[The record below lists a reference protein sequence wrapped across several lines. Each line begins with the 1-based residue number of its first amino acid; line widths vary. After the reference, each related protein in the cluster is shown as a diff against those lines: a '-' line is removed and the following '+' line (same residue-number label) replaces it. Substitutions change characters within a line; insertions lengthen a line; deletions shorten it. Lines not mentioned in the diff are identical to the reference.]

1 MKKIT
6 KAQMYSKMYLITP
19 MVYEKVKNHLDK
31 SDKMALTNINKPY
44 FTPKIEFHGQ
54 PNNPGYNYP
63 PYPPMPPQIIIPP
76 TMPTYQTNIPHIPD
90 EPFNPY
96 IPQEEMRSTTD
107 MGTQPE
113 ENPSEMEWLEYENLP
128 PQTSEMQTQT
138 DLTIDPSDVPVDYE
152 HQGTQTEGQM
162 PSVHQETQTNIPT
175 SEQGTQANI
184 PMFIPTSEQ
193 GTQTDMKKKI
203 IMPTFSASTQ
213 TDEERRQPQ
222 PSYMT
227 SSTQTEE
234 RRQPQPSYT
243 TSSTQTPLEISVK
256 TKRKRVS
263 KQERVKI
270 PKRGRGP
277 SQIQEIPMELPAQV
291 QPVIPQQ
298 VIPQQVE
305 NIQVASRALV
315 PYTGDQRRQQNRE
328 PGVIRSRTVS
338 ISRRQPSRI
347 SLQRNVREAIA
358 RDLHAQHFG
367 QQVTPQYRLVQ
378 NQRRALTYQSEPN
391 LQRAITYQPEMSQ
404 QQRRAITYQ
413 QDIRTEPEH
422 QIAIPETRAVA
433 IPEPESLY
441 TVEYPADE
449 PPGMRSTQQS
459 ASSIPAEIYVHTPY
473 KRKRKRKQT
482 ISTPG
487 QTTTTGLSS
496 DTQNIDL
503 QPKKSKKT
511 FQCDTCNAVLS
522 SQYNLTRH
530 KIREARRFEEL
541 GKIPDELP
549 DDQIPQFSTWEQ
561 FPKKRTST
569 DARFIPRQHR
579 KRVMMVKTKQP
590 SAKKQQQTSES
601 TYTQWK

>member
-44 FTPKIEFHGQ
+44 FTPKIEFHGP

-76 TMPTYQTNIPHIPD
+76 TMPTYQSDIPYIPD
-90 EPFNPY
+90 DPFNPY
-96 IPQEEMRSTTD
+96 IPKEETRSTTD

-175 SEQGTQANI
+175 NEQGTQANI

-193 GTQTDMKKKI
+193 GTQTDIKKKI
-203 IMPTFSASTQ
+203 IPTFSASTQ
-213 TDEERRQPQ
+213 TD
-222 PSYMT
+222 
-227 SSTQTEE
+227 EE

-270 PKRGRGP
+270 PKRGRDP
-277 SQIQEIPMELPAQV
+277 PQLQEIPIELPAQV
-291 QPVIPQQ
+291 QPVIPQR
-298 VIPQQVE
+298 VE

-338 ISRRQPSRI
+338 ISRRPPSRI

-378 NQRRALTYQSEPN
+378 NQRRALIYQSEPN

-413 QDIRTEPEH
+413 QDIRTEPEY
-422 QIAIPETRAVA
+422 QVAIPETRAVA

-449 PPGMRSTQQS
+449 PPGMRSTQQID
-459 ASSIPAEIYVHTPY
+459 SSIPAGMYVHTPY

-482 ISTPG
+482 ISTPV

-541 GKIPDELP
+541 GRIPDELP
-549 DDQIPQFSTWEQ
+549 DEQLPQFSTWEQ

-590 SAKKQQQTSES
+590 SAKQKQQTSES
-601 TYTQWK
+601 TYTQWE